1 LVAQTRR
8 TAPSFDSAP
17 FDASVEKLPPN
28 YIGHSLAALMQ
39 ILPKWQRAARKS
51 EFETTADYQSRLNKE
66 KGKPLAGAIRFN
78 SLLAFTVVRN
88 DEEQLT
94 ADYDA
99 DLGVMTVTLKLRQEY
114 AGGSYDNPYYRL
126 GWGESSRKM
135 GSYVGRNAF
144 NRAVRVQ
151 VYRNEDYLIGMAA
164 LDLEAF
170 PELRSRNELY
180 TRSKIYDREKSVN
193 IAINMGAN
201 EARTVKPNLRAL
213 VIGRLAD
220 DPFYYNYG
228 RDTPEI
234 DDPYDRYE
242 HTYMAK
248 IVPQE
253 LWIYD
258 FASGIVYTRITP
270 SPSEQIQQPESQ
282 LPKPPLIATRE
293 SISGGVLNGKAIS
306 LPKPGYPPIARAARA
321 SGTVT
326 VHVTIDESGKV
337 VSARAVGGH
346 PLLQQAAVQA
356 AYGARFPPERLTGV
370 LTYNFNEA
378 EGRDPASEE
387 ASGNNPTDYANRT
400 FKPGEVDSP
409 ARILSKPKPQYTEE
423 AKKNQVS
430 GTVVLRAVFS
440 SDGTVSNIRTVSG
453 LPNGLTEKAMEA
465 AQQIRFA
472 PAIKNGRP
480 VSQYI
485 QIEYN
490 FNGY

>member
-1 LVAQTRR
+1 MNLSRLASLSLCLILIPLSSLAQVRR
-8 TAPSFDSAP
+8 NTPPFDNAP
-17 FDASVEKLPPN
+17 FDTSVEKLPPN
-28 YIGHSLAALMQ
+28 YIGHSLATLMQ

-51 EFETTADYQSRLNKE
+51 EFETTAEYQDRLSRE
-66 KGKPLAGAIRFN
+66 KRKPLAGAIRFN
-78 SLLAFTVVRN
+78 SLLAFTIVKN

-94 ADYDA
+94 AEYDA

-126 GWGESSRKM
+126 GWGASSRKM

-151 VYRNEDYLIGMAA
+151 VYRNDGYLIGMAA

-170 PELRSRNELY
+170 SELRSRTQPY
-180 TRSKIYDREKSVN
+180 TRSKIYEHEKSIN

-248 IVPQE
+248 VVPQE
-253 LWIYD
+253 IWIYD

-270 SPSEQIQQPESQ
+270 SSDTSPQPQEARPKLPYDRFGDPRSDPRIAAPSVGTGVGEG
-282 LPKPPLIATRE
+282 
-293 SISGGVLNGKAIS
+293 GGVGRSRKSSEGS
-306 LPKPGYPPIARAARA
+306 L
-321 SGTVT
+321 
-326 VHVTIDESGKV
+326 
-337 VSARAVGGH
+337 
-346 PLLQQAAVQA
+346 
-356 AYGARFPPERLTGV
+356 
-370 LTYNFNEA
+370 
-378 EGRDPASEE
+378 
-387 ASGNNPTDYANRT
+387 GNNAPDYAGRI
-400 FKPGEVDSP
+400 FKPSEVDSK
-409 ARILSKPKPQYTEE
+409 ARILSRPEPQYTEE
-423 AKKNQVS
+423 ARKNQVS

-440 SDGTVSNIRTVSG
+440 SDGTVTNIRTVSG

-465 AQQIRFA
+465 ARQIRFA
-472 PAIKNGRP
+472 PATKDGRT